1 MLSAPPAPRASS
13 ALINATFSFSVLR
26 ASLPYRVSLRL
37 RLAVS
42 PVDQEEKKSRGL
54 HSKCS
59 KCADDLRLG
68 KQRHLNGVRF
78 GRPAAAGAQRC
89 RCRGRGGHQRHQR
102 WSDDRRLAPP
112 PEKKDTSARKCDF
125 FSCRGRG
132 LAARIRRTDGTT
144 HNSLSGGLDK
154 DAREPLSLQCT
165 WREARASLG
174 GTFRP
179 SGAMS
184 LF

>member
-1 MLSAPPAPRASS
+1 MLVDLSTPRASLIS
-13 ALINATFSFSVLR
+13 AQFFFCVLR
-26 ASLPYRVSLRL
+26 ASLSPSEYRPLGLYPSFLAHPVSFPFRVSLRL

-78 GRPAAAGAQRC
+78 GRPAAAGAQPC

-102 WSDDRRLAPP
+102 CSMVRR
-112 PEKKDTSARKCDF
+112 SASSAASRKRKTQMLVSAI
-125 FSCRGRG
+125 FSLVVEEASQHGSEG
-132 LAARIRRTDGTT
+132 LMVQHTT
-144 HNSLSGGLDK
+144 
-154 DAREPLSLQCT
+154 LSLR
-165 WREARASLG
+165 WSRL
-174 GTFRP
+174 
-179 SGAMS
+179 
-184 LF
+184 